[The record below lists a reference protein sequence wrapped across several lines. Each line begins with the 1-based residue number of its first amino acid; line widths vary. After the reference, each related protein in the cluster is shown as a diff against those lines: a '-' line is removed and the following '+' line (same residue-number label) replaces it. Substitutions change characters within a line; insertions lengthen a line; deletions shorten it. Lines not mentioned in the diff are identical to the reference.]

1 MPGRLAPDSISQGY
15 RPFGRVWAIGQ
26 GDLLIPGPQ
35 EHRIARVLGSDWGS
49 PPLL

>member
-15 RPFGRVWAIGQ
+15 RPIGRVWAMGQ

-35 EHRIARVLGSDWGS
+35 EHRIAHVLGSD
-49 PPLL
+49 